1 MPPRRPHTKSR
12 QGCAVCKRRRI
23 KCDENRPTC
32 TPCTNSAREC
42 EYPERDITFMPSAS
56 TRRRITNS
64 PVTSLSSQVSPGCDP
79 ENLQGPSVNML
90 HIELLHQLATETL
103 KSLHENVSDMDIS
116 LSEMMKHSLTA
127 PYLINELLAL
137 AALHLSTIC
146 AQRRDFYRHHAIQ
159 LQTHALRI
167 FHEMNSE
174 VNSET
179 VVPLFLFTSFL
190 GLHMLCD
197 TLINRGGNF
206 DEFLDNFVHYL
217 RVHRGSRTVIGAHWD
232 LLAETPLWPI
242 LQDQTSRL
250 NQQTSLDLD
259 CNRLFK
265 LIRTSGLD
273 PSTSHNYEETI
284 ETLRLA
290 KAPSKNGATSLG
302 IFTWP
307 VVVPSAYIDLLAE
320 RKPEA
325 LVILSHYA
333 ILLHSRRDTWM
344 FSDAG
349 QFMIQS
355 INQQLGPEWADWLT
369 GPNFAL
375 ASCSTT
381 GAPHQ
386 EEMMEDLSNSCKHV

>member
-1 MPPRRPHTKSR
+1 M
-12 QGCAVCKRRRI
+12 
-23 KCDENRPTC
+23 
-32 TPCTNSAREC
+32 
-42 EYPERDITFMPSAS
+42 
-56 TRRRITNS
+56 
-64 PVTSLSSQVSPGCDP
+64 TSLSSQASPCYDP
-79 ENLQGPSVNML
+79 EKLQDQSVNML

-103 KSLHENVSDMDIS
+103 KSLHENVGDMDIS
-116 LSEMMKHSLTA
+116 FSEIMKHSLTA
-127 PYLINELLAL
+127 PYLINELLAI
-137 AALHLSTIC
+137 AALHLSTIS
-146 AQRRDFYRHHAIQ
+146 ARRRDFYRHHAIQ

-174 VNSET
+174 VNSAT

-206 DEFLDNFVHYL
+206 DEFLDSFVHYL
-217 RVHRGSRTVIGAHWD
+217 RVHRGTRTVIGAHWG

-242 LQDQTSRL
+242 LENQTSRL
-250 NQQTSLDLD
+250 NQQTSVDLQ
-259 CNRLFK
+259 CSRLFE
-265 LIRTSGLD
+265 LIQTSGLD
-273 PSTSHNYEETI
+273 PSTSRNYKETI
-284 ETLRLA
+284 ESLRLA
-290 KAPSKNGATSLG
+290 KAPSQNGLTSLG

-307 VVVPSAYIDLLAE
+307 VVVPLEYIDLLAN

-333 ILLHSRRDTWM
+333 VLLHSRRDTWM
-344 FSDAG
+344 FRDAG

-355 INQQLGPEWADWLT
+355 INQQLGPEWADWLA

-381 GAPHQ
+381 GTLHQ
-386 EEMMEDLSNSCKHV
+386 EELMQHVSNSLFSTNM